1 MNKICG
7 IYSIT
12 NVKTKKI
19 YIGQSVNIAERFI
32 RHKYQLN
39 NNIHNN
45 SKLQNAWNK
54 YGSQCFRFEIL
65 LKCKK
70 NSLKRFEKQ
79 EVEKI
84 PQNKLY
90 NISKNY
96 DNLYGKNNP
105 FYGKTHT
112 KNTKKKLSF
121 VAKQRT
127 GNNNPNYGNKYSI
140 ETRIKAGHNKKTKL
154 TKRQVK
160 QIINIKDKTHQEIAD
175 KYDISRSVITRIKNG
190 KRWGLITNI
199 NGENI

>member
-1 MNKICG
+1 MKTCG
-7 IYSIT
+7 IYRII
-12 NVKTKKI
+12 NIIDNKT

-39 NNIHNN
+39 NNIHDN

-54 YGSQCFRFEIL
+54 YGSECFKFEIL

-70 NSLKRFEKQ
+70 NSLKKFEKQ
-79 EVEKI
+79 EVQKI
-84 PQNKLY
+84 SENKRY

-112 KNTKKKLSF
+112 KNTKKKLSLI
-121 VAKQRT
+121 AKKRT

-154 TKRQVK
+154 TYRQVK
-160 QIINIKDKTHQEIAD
+160 KILSITNKTHQEIAD
-175 KYDISRSVITRIKNG
+175 IYNVSRSVITRIKNG